1 MRLQI
6 VSKLRR
12 AASALFR
19 SMLLAW
25 LILLIAAGALM
36 LIVALIVATLAHAAF
51 GWWSV
56 AVVAAFVLAVI
67 FGKDPPTE
75 PTSPRRKRKG
85 LHLNDDPNPWYMQ
98 SQYRFGSGNS
108 AAHNRWHKR
117 SEEHTSE
124 LQSLMRISYA
134 VFCLKIKNNTIRD
147 LKVKIGQVPQDSIV
161 HEQRTK

>member
-1 MRLQI
+1 MRRQI

-12 AASALFR
+12 AASALR
-19 SMLLAW
+19 TAMLLAW

-51 GWWSV
+51 GWWGV
-56 AVVAAFVLAVI
+56 AVVAAFVLAAI

-108 AAHNRWHKR
+108 AR

-134 VFCLKIKNNTIRD
+134 VFCLKKQ
-147 LKVKIGQVPQDSIV
+147 KK
-161 HEQRTK
+161 QRMYKHYI

>member
-12 AASALFR
+12 AASALR
-19 SMLLAW
+19 TAMLLAW
-25 LILLIAAGALM
+25 LSLLIAAGALM

-51 GWWSV
+51 GWWGV
-56 AVVAAFVLAVI
+56 AVVAAFVLAAI

-85 LHLNDDPNPWYMQ
+85 LHLNDDPNP
-98 SQYRFGSGNS
+98 
-108 AAHNRWHKR
+108 R

-124 LQSLMRISYA
+124 LQSLMRSTYP
-134 VFCLKIKNNTIRD
+134 VLCLKK
-147 LKVKIGQVPQDSIV
+147 K
-161 HEQRTK
+161 